1 MDNTFSLTATR
12 QIDAEPS
19 TKIFMRLKRGVDVLG
34 ALIALPILIAAGSLV
49 WLINRRFNPGP
60 LFYTQQRMGRDCRPF
75 TIYKFRSML
84 PEQTAS
90 DKRSY
95 ADPLETHRITPFGA
109 VMRRTRIDEL
119 PQILNIL
126 LGDMSFVGPRPDT
139 YAHAV
144 KFAELVPGY
153 RERHTVRPGITG
165 LAQIKVGYAEGIDAT
180 TEKVAADLSYI
191 RSMSAL
197 SELRIVAGT
206 AWVVISG
213 HGAR

>member
-1 MDNTFSLTATR
+1 
-12 QIDAEPS
+12 
-19 TKIFMRLKRGVDVLG
+19 MRLKRGVDVLG

-60 LFYTQQRMGRDCRPF
+60 LFYTQQRMGLDCRPF

-95 ADPLETHRITPFGA
+95 ADPLETYRITPFGA
-109 VMRRTRIDEL
+109 VMRRTRLDEL

-180 TEKVAADLSYI
+180 TQKVAADLSYI